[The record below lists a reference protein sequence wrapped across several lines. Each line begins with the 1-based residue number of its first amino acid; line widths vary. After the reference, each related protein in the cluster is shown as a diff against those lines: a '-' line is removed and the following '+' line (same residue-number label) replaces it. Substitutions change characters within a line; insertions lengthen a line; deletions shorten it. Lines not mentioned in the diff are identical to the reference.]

1 MQNYNFTLALLLTL
15 AAIVVLI
22 IVPFSGFSSFWVT
35 TVYVVGILFII
46 INIGIYLYLR
56 NKKIKQ

>member
-22 IVPFSGFSSFWVT
+22 LVPFSGFSSFWVT